1 MTHQQ
6 ALDGLASE
14 RYLLDEMTEVER
26 FAFEAHYFDCAE
38 CGEDVRLGD
47 LIRQEARR
55 VGAAGAA
62 GPQGARPAVVLT
74 SAKWWRRPMVAA
86 PWAVAATLA
95 LVVGYQSFV
104 TLPGLREAVGSQSIE
119 PVMLRGATRGA
130 ATSVAIAPG
139 QRFVALSADLLT
151 PPQSPSLAYEILD
164 TDRTAVASGRASVPA
179 SGAPLMLLVPV
190 DELRLAGRYTLALR
204 DGDQNSALGEYEFEV
219 SY

>member
-14 RYLLDEMTEVER
+14 RYLLDEMSEVER
-26 FAFEAHYFDCAE
+26 FEFEEHYFDCAE
-38 CGEDVRLGD
+38 CADDVRLGEM
-47 LIRQEARR
+47 IRLEARR
-55 VGAAGAA
+55 SSPVMAANPQA
-62 GPQGARPAVVLT
+62 GRPAVLT
-74 SAKWWRRPMVAA
+74 SPKWWRRPMVAA

-95 LVVGYQSFV
+95 MVVGYQSLV
-104 TLPGLREAVGSQSIE
+104 TVPGLRDAASSQSIE

-130 ATSVAIAPG
+130 ATIVTIAPG

-151 PPQSPSLAYEILD
+151 PPQSSSLAYEILD
-164 TDRTAVASGRASVPA
+164 ANRSAVASGRSPVPA

-190 DELRLAGRYTLALR
+190 DELQKAGRYTLTVH
-204 DGDQNSALGEYEFEV
+204 DSGQNAVIGEYEFDV

>member
-26 FAFEAHYFDCAE
+26 FEFEAHYFDCGDCA
-38 CGEDVRLGD
+38 EDVKLGER
-47 LIRQEARR
+47 IRQEASR
-55 VGAAGAA
+55 AGAEMPGGVEA
-62 GPQGARPAVVLT
+62 ARPATVLT
-74 SAKWWRRPMVAA
+74 SPRWWRRPMVAA

-95 LVVGYQSFV
+95 LVASYQSLV
-104 TLPGLREAVGSQSIE
+104 MVPTLRDAVSPQALE

-130 ATSVAIAPG
+130 ATTITITRG
-139 QRFVALSADLLT
+139 QQFVALSADLLAT
-151 PPQSPSLAYEILD
+151 PQSSTLGYEILD
-164 TDRTAVASGRASVPA
+164 ANRQTVASGQARTPS

-190 DELRLAGRYTLALR
+190 AELQRAGRYTLILR
-204 DGDQNSALGEYEFEV
+204 ASEQNTVLGEYDFDV

>member
-26 FAFEAHYFDCAE
+26 FEFEAHYFDCAD
-38 CGEDVRLGD
+38 CAEDVRLGEAM
-47 LIRQEARR
+47 RQEARR
-55 VGAAGAA
+55 AGAA
-62 GPQGARPAVVLT
+62 APTGGQAGQPAVVLT

-86 PWAVAATLA
+86 PWAAAATLA
-95 LVVGYQSFV
+95 LVTSYQSLV
-104 TLPGLREAVGSQSIE
+104 TVPGLRGAVAPQSIE

-130 ATSVAIAPG
+130 GTTVNIASG
-139 QRFVALSADLLT
+139 QKFVALTADVVT
-151 PPQSPSLAYEILD
+151 PPQSSTLGYELVD
-164 TDRTAVASGRASVPA
+164 ANRRAVASGQSQVSS

-190 DELRLAGRYTLALR
+190 AELQRGGRYTLILR
-204 DGDQNSALGEYEFEV
+204 ESDQKTVIGEYEFEV

>member
-6 ALDGLASE
+6 ALNGLASE

-26 FAFEAHYFDCAE
+26 FEFEEHYFDCAE
-38 CGEDVRLGD
+38 CADDVRLGD
-47 LIRQEARR
+47 RIRQEARR
-55 VGAAGAA
+55 AGAA
-62 GPQGARPAVVLT
+62 MADAPEAIRPAVVLT
-74 SAKWWRRPMVAA
+74 SPKWWRRPMVAA

-95 LVVGYQSFV
+95 LMVSYQSLV
-104 TLPGLREAVGSQSIE
+104 TVPGLRDAAGPQSIE

-151 PPQSPSLAYEILD
+151 PPQSSLAYEILD
-164 TDRTAVASGRASVPA
+164 ANRTTVASGQSKAPA

-190 DELRLAGRYTLALR
+190 DELQSASRYTLTLR
-204 DGDQNSALGEYEFEV
+204 DSDQKTVLGEYEFEV